1 MTITVDQNNV
11 NVLQILLS
19 IDQTEVLLEMHFSF
33 QLVRVFIDKY
43 YLVVVE

>member
-19 IDQTEVLLEMHFSF
+19 IDQIKVLLEMHFSF
-33 QLVRVFIDKY
+33 QLVWVFIDKY
-43 YLVVVE
+43 HLLVVE